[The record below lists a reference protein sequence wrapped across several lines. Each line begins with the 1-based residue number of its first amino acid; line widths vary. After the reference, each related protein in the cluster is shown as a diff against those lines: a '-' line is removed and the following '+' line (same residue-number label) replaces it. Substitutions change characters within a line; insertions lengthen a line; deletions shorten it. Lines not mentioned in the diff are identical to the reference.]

1 MKNFFRRTLLT
12 MFYVVLILI
21 ADAIHGAQGAMT
33 IAFALII
40 ANQLEIEEK
49 IDKLN
54 QNKDE

>member
-21 ADAIHGAQGAMT
+21 AETIYGTQGAM
-33 IAFALII
+33 ISAFALII
-40 ANQLEIEEK
+40 ANQLKIEEK
-49 IDKLN
+49 IDKLK

>member
-21 ADAIHGAQGAMT
+21 SEAIHGTQGAMF
-33 IAFALII
+33 IAVTLII
-40 ANQLEIEEK
+40 ANQLKIEEK
-49 IDKLN
+49 IDKLK

>member
-12 MFYVVLILI
+12 MFYIVLILI
-21 ADAIHGAQGAMT
+21 ADAIHGIQGAMI
-33 IAFALII
+33 IATALII

-54 QNKDE
+54 QNKDK

>member
-21 ADAIHGAQGAMT
+21 SEAIHSTQGAMF
-33 IAFALII
+33 IAVALII
-40 ANQLEIEEK
+40 ANQLKIEEK
-49 IDKLN
+49 IDKLK